1 MRTLR
6 SSISSWCA
14 LDLEGA
20 VAVTIDIGSGE
31 GTEGKG
37 NRFRGLNGI
46 LGLTTGITSCAM
58 SPRSPFT

>member
-1 MRTLR
+1 MRRPR

-37 NRFRGLNGI
+37 FGGLNGI